1 MNIAIPTQ
9 DTATN
14 KNTIASSLHVNG
26 SICLYNID
34 SKSGNW
40 LKTNDLAPNMG
51 ELLPALEALAISVI
65 ITRQIHPM
73 ALKILVNKGFEVY
86 KAVGNTLTENIDFY
100 TNKKLD
106 LYSHDAAMELAT
118 VCGGECTTC
127 STDVCETTPNP

>member
-73 ALKILVNKGFEVY
+73 ALKILTNRGFNVY
-86 KAVGNTLTENIDFY
+86 KAKGNLLEENIQFY
-100 TNKKLD
+100 QSKTLN
-106 LYSHDAAMELAT
+106 LYRHEDAMELAT